1 MLLYGKVLLA
11 DSHLNMLVGVRS
23 LLESLFDKV
32 FMVADEATL
41 LEMAEKIKFDLIIA
55 DFSFPVAEEINIAR
69 LLHKVFP
76 DIKVIILSVHDEQ
89 VALQECFDAGAAGFV
104 LKRTA
109 VDDLAQAIETIQ
121 KGTNYVSPSFLQE

>member
-1 MLLYGKVLLA
+1 MLLHGKVLLV

-23 LLESLFDKV
+23 LLESIFEKV

-41 LEMAEKIKFDLIIA
+41 LEMAEKIKFDLIVA

-76 DIKVIILSVHDEQ
+76 DIKVIILSVHDEL
-89 VALQECFDAGAAGFV
+89 VAMQECFAAGAVGFV

-109 VDDLAQAIETIQ
+109 VHDLAQAIKTIE
-121 KGTNYVSPSFLQE
+121 KGTMYVSPSILQ